1 MSQLQQFEVKIQLK
15 NGLTTTTAVYAEND
29 YKARQLVKMQF
40 GDEMVSI
47 HYVRKLL

>member
-15 NGLTTTTAVYAEND
+15 NGLTTTAVYAEND

-47 HYVRKLL
+47 HYVRKLS

>member
-1 MSQLQQFEVKIQLK
+1 MSHVHQFEVKIQLK
-15 NGLTTTTAVYAEND
+15 NGLTTTTAIYAETD

-47 HYVRKLL
+47 HYLRKVS